1 MIEGI
6 LVEGLVYGIM
16 ALGLFI
22 SFRIL
27 DFPDLTVEGSFP
39 AGAAAAGAIVA
50 GLGKALASGAGAGG
64 LLGAASAPGGAVAA
78 PLGLAAAAPVLALVG
93 GFAAGALAGLV
104 TSFIHHRLKV
114 PPILAGIIT
123 MTGFYSINLRI
134 LGGRPNLPLIK
145 NNPLLDFARTWLGPG
160 VSQDIS
166 LFIAALFAALLV
178 AGLMDLFFHT
188 EIGIA
193 MGAMGDNEASVIQAG
208 INPVSLRSLGI
219 ALANGLVG
227 LSGALAAS
235 YQGFADVNF
244 GAGIVA
250 SGLASVMLGELL
262 IKSQFIGVQIF
273 RVLAGSVLFKGLMY
287 AARSWGYVAGIT
299 PNDLRLLTALLII
312 GSITVSK
319 YAGKKPKALSR
330 AGGKRR

>member
-22 SFRIL
+22 SFRVL

-39 AGAAAAGAIVA
+39 AGAAAAGAIV
-50 GLGKALASGAGAGG
+50 GVSGRALAAGAGG
-64 LLGAASAPGGAVAA
+64 FV
-78 PLGLAAAAPVLALVG
+78 AAAAPVLALIA
-93 GFAAGALAGLV
+93 GFAAGAAAGLA
-104 TSFIHHRLKV
+104 TSLIHHKLKV
-114 PPILAGIIT
+114 PPILAGIVT

-134 LGGRPNLPLIK
+134 LGGRPNLPLIR
-145 NNPLLDFARTWLGPG
+145 NNPLLDIARGWLGPG
-160 VSQDIS
+160 IAQDIS
-166 LFIAALFAALLV
+166 VFLAALLVALLV

-188 EIGIA
+188 ELGIA
-193 MGAMGDNEASVIQAG
+193 MGALGDNEASVVQAG
-208 INPVSLRSLGI
+208 INPVSLRTLGI
-219 ALANGLVG
+219 ALANGITG

-250 SGLASVMLGELL
+250 SGLASVMLGELI
-262 IKSQFIGVQIF
+262 IKSQFITIQIL
-273 RVLAGSVLFKGLMY
+273 RVLLGSILFKGLMY
-287 AARSWGYVAGIT
+287 VARSWGYLAGIT

-312 GSITVSK
+312 GAVWISK
-319 YAGKKPKALSR
+319 YAGKRPKSPGKDLRGSR
-330 AGGKRR
+330 

>member
-6 LVEGLVYGIM
+6 LVEGLIYGIM

-22 SFRIL
+22 SFRVL

-39 AGAAAAGAIVA
+39 AGAAAAGAIV
-50 GLGKALASGAGAGG
+50 GVSGRALAAGAGG
-64 LLGAASAPGGAVAA
+64 FV
-78 PLGLAAAAPVLALVG
+78 AAAAPLLALIA
-93 GFAAGALAGLV
+93 GFAAGAAAGLA
-104 TSFIHHRLKV
+104 TSMIHHKLKV
-114 PPILAGIIT
+114 PPILAGIVT

-145 NNPLLDFARTWLGPG
+145 NNPLLDIARGWLGSG
-160 VSQDIS
+160 IAQDIS
-166 LFIAALFAALLV
+166 VFLAALLVALLV

-188 EIGIA
+188 ELGIA
-193 MGAMGDNEASVIQAG
+193 MGALGDNEASVVQAG
-208 INPVSLRSLGI
+208 INPVSLRTLGI
-219 ALANGLVG
+219 ALANGITG

-250 SGLASVMLGELL
+250 SGLASVMLGELI
-262 IKSQFIGVQIF
+262 IKSQFITIQIL
-273 RVLAGSVLFKGLMY
+273 RVLLGSILFKGLMY
-287 AARSWGYVAGIT
+287 VARSWGYLAGIT

-312 GSITVSK
+312 GAVWISK
-319 YAGKKPKALSR
+319 YAGRRPKSPGKDR
-330 AGGKRR
+330 GGGR

>member
-50 GLGKALASGAGAGG
+50 GLAAGTGG
-64 LLGAASAPGGAVAA
+64 SSA
-78 PLGLAAAAPVLALVG
+78 AAAAPLFALVG
-93 GFAAGALAGLV
+93 GFVAGALAGLA

-123 MTGFYSINLRI
+123 MTGFYSVNLRI
-134 LGGRPNLPLIK
+134 LGGRPNLPLIR
-145 NNPLLDFARTWLGPG
+145 NNPILDFARTWLGPG

-166 LFIAALFAALLV
+166 LFIAALLAALLV

-273 RVLAGSVLFKGLMY
+273 RVLAGSILFKGLMY
-287 AARSWGYVAGIT
+287 VARSWGYVAGIT

-312 GSITVSK
+312 GSITISK

-330 AGGKRR
+330 PGEKRR